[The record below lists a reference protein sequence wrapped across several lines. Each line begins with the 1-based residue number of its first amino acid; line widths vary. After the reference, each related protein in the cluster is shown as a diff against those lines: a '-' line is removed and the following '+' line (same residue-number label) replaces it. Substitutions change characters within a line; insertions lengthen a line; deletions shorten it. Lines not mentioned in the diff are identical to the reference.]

1 MSKSIK
7 NSLSVALLAAL
18 ALTSIAP
25 AFAQYSNQYR
35 GNDYG
40 YTQPAK
46 SANNNGYNSYT
57 MQPLRGS
64 VATIAAGTVM
74 NANISGM
81 VSTANVT
88 LGSPVRAM
96 LGADVIGA
104 NGSVVLPAGSQIEG
118 QVTTLTKAGR
128 FSKNGQLGV
137 MFNSATLPSGQR
149 IPIMAKIATAD
160 GTGILKGG
168 VGGNLMTSVAKN
180 TVKGTAL
187 GAIAGTAL
195 APMAGGSVGK
205 GAIYGTATGAGVGFL
220 SNAMIKG
227 AEAII
232 PSSFQIQLDQPVN
245 VGAGY

>member
-1 MSKSIK
+1 MSKFTKNTLSI
-7 NSLSVALLAAL
+7 ALLATL
-18 ALTSIAP
+18 ALTSVTP
-25 AFAQYSNQYR
+25 AFAQYSNQYK

-40 YTQPAK
+40 YGQPAQSSNNSGYK
-46 SANNNGYNSYT
+46 SYN

-74 NANISGM
+74 NASISGM
-81 VSTANVT
+81 VSSASVT
-88 LGSPVRAM
+88 LGSPVRAI

-104 NGSVVLPAGSQIEG
+104 NGNVVLPSGTQVEG

-149 IPIMAKIATAD
+149 IPIMAKIATVD
-160 GTGILKGG
+160 GTGLLKGG
-168 VGGNLMTSVAKN
+168 TNASTMASVAKN
-180 TVKGTAL
+180 TVKGTAI
-187 GAIAGTAL
+187 GAIAGVAMG
-195 APMAGGSVGK
+195 PMSGGGAGK
-205 GAIYGTATGAGVGFL
+205 GAIYGTATGAGLGLL
-220 SNAMIKG
+220 SNAWIKG
-227 AEAII
+227 ADAVI